1 MAIHEGLGVEWTLR
15 NMISFSLEQ
24 IGGMFREIEFLFPA
38 REDLW
43 PLKTNTKS
51 KISRKIICH

>member
-43 PLKTNTKS
+43 PNTKS